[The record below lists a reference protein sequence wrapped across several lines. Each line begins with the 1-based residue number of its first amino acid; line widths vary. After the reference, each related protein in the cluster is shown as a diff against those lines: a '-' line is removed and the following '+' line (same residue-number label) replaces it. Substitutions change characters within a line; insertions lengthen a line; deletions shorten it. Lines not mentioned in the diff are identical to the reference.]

1 MIRRPPRSTLFP
13 YTTLFRS
20 RFDPSDAIEF
30 YGLGLDTSWTDTRTY
45 WLVAGSQAGKR
56 VGWVPSRQT
65 GALAPLSFPQTLDW
79 RPRPDFLAAILNGAA
94 GNLLRPPRF
103 TPPVGTD
110 PLVAPLD

>member
-20 RFDPSDAIEF
+20 RFGPSDAIEF
-30 YGLGLDTSWTDTRTY
+30 YGLGLDTSWTDTRIY

-65 GALAPLSFPQTLDW
+65 GALAPLSVPQTLDW
-79 RPRPDFLAAILNGAA
+79 RPRGDHWGANLNGAA
-94 GNLLRPPRF
+94 GDLFGPR
-103 TPPVGTD
+103 GS
-110 PLVAPLD
+110 